1 MRFLFLSFI
10 LLLFASCTTPP
21 PEKTH
26 LSLSPVSFG
35 DLKGWQDDTP
45 AAALA
50 AFKNSCKAWSAK
62 PPAASIGANGMGGKA
77 ADWQNVCAAAQNVA
91 VNDDVAA
98 RAYFENNFRPY
109 AMAGDDNNQ
118 GLFTG
123 YYVPELHGSRTQG
136 GAFQTPLYAYPA
148 DLVSVDLGLFK
159 SELKG
164 QHVIGKV
171 AADKK
176 GRSVLVLYD
185 DRAAIAKGS
194 LNGRAQPLVW
204 IDDPVGAF
212 FLEVQGSGR
221 IQLTDGTVMPIGYDG
236 ANGHA
241 YVAIGRAMADRGDLP
256 RPVTMPAIRAWLA
269 AHPAQAQEILN
280 LNPSY
285 VFFRPMPNDDVIGA
299 LGVALMA
306 QRSMAVDPAFV
317 PLGAPVWIDTTDG
330 QGNSLKRLM
339 VAQDTGGAIK
349 GAVRGDF
356 FWGTGDAAGV
366 QAGSMQSHG
375 HDYVLLPRSVN
386 VND

>member
-1 MRFLFLSFI
+1 MRFLFLVCVLF
-10 LLLFASCTTPP
+10 LFASCATTP
-21 PEKTH
+21 PEKTTRP
-26 LSLSPVSFG
+26 SLSSVSFD
-35 DLKGWQDDTP
+35 DLKGWHEDAT
-45 AAALA
+45 ATALA
-50 AFKNSCKAWSAK
+50 AFKNSCKAWGAK
-62 PPAASIGANGMGGKA
+62 PSSSPIGTNGIGGKA
-77 ADWQNVCAAAQNVA
+77 SDWQNVCATAQNVA
-91 VNDDVAA
+91 PNDDAAA
-98 RAYFENNFRPY
+98 RAYFENNFH
-109 AMAGDDNNQ
+109 AFAIASDES
-118 GLFTG
+118 LFTG
-123 YYVPELHGSRTQG
+123 YYVPELHGSRTQE

-176 GRSVLVLYD
+176 GRSALVLYD

-204 IDDPVGAF
+204 LDDPVGAF

-221 IQLTDGTVMPIGYDG
+221 IQLTDGTVLPVGYDG

-256 RPVTMPAIRAWLA
+256 RPVTMPAIKSWLA
-269 AHPAQAQEILN
+269 AHPAQAQDILN
-280 LNPSY
+280 INPSY
-285 VFFRPMPNDDVIGA
+285 VFFRPMPDDDVIGA
-299 LGVALMA
+299 LGVPLTP

-317 PLGAPVWIDTTDG
+317 PLGAPVWLDTVDG
-330 QGNSLKRLM
+330 YGNSLKRLM

-356 FWGTGDAAGV
+356 FWGTGDDAGV
-366 QAGSMQSHG
+366 QAGAMQSHG
-375 HDYVLLPRSVN
+375 HDYILLPKSVG